1 MSAVD
6 ALSRAGLKPIEFG
19 PKEALA
25 IANAASVAAS
35 LSAINLF
42 DTGLA
47 ILLTQAVTGLAAEA
61 MTGRLESF
69 DKTVH
74 DVCLPHTGNIQVK
87 YMIEY
92 CCKYVSTYSS
102 ICLADNRTQIV
113 TKDIYKE
120 FFTEL
125 PANR

>member
-1 MSAVD
+1 MLFPA
-6 ALSRAGLKPIEFG
+6 RAGLKPIEFG

-25 IANAASVAAS
+25 IANAAS

-87 YMIEY
+87 Y
-92 CCKYVSTYSS
+92 S
-102 ICLADNRTQIV
+102 IMLRKLSV
-113 TKDIYKE
+113 
-120 FFTEL
+120 L
-125 PANR
+125 

>member
-1 MSAVD
+1 MSAVE

-35 LSAINLF
+35 LSAITLF
-42 DTGLA
+42 DAGLA

-74 DVCLPHTGNIQVK
+74 NVCLPHKGNIEV
-87 YMIEY
+87 EY
-92 CCKYVSTYSS
+92 TWSFISS
-102 ICLADNRTQIV
+102 FDGIKSNT
-113 TKDIYKE
+113 
-120 FFTEL
+120 
-125 PANR
+125 